1 MDKGLIVEPIVV
13 GELATNCYVLG
24 SNKSKEAIVIDPG
37 ADSRAIKAV
46 LTRNGLSLNCIIL
59 THGHYDH
66 IGALDDFNVP
76 VYIHA
81 DDLEFM
87 KNSSMNL
94 SSSFGLD
101 EKFDA
106 VFRAVKDGENIT
118 VTDMEILVIHTP
130 GHTPGGICLQIGAIL
145 FSGDTLFRNGI
156 GRTDLPGGSFE
167 QIEHSIKER
176 LFAFNDDIIVFPGH
190 GPATT
195 IKEEKEGN
203 CFL

>member
-1 MDKGLIVEPIVV
+1 MDKELIFEPLVV
-13 GELATNCYVLG
+13 GELDTNCYVLAG
-24 SNKSKEAIVIDPG
+24 KKSREAVIIDPG
-37 ADSRAIKAV
+37 ADADSINAV
-46 LTRNGLSLNCIIL
+46 LERNSLKLNCIIL

-66 IGALDDFNVP
+66 IGALDNFDAP
-76 VYIHA
+76 VYIHT

-94 SSSFGLD
+94 SASFGVDKKIDVKVKGL
-101 EKFDA
+101 
-106 VFRAVKDGENIT
+106 KDGEIIS
-118 VTDMEILVIHTP
+118 VGDLKFSVIHTP
-130 GHTPGGICLQIGAIL
+130 GHTPGGICLKIGSML

-167 QIEHSIKER
+167 QIINSIKKR
-176 LFAFNDDIIVFPGH
+176 IFTLNDDIIVFPGH

-203 CFL
+203 DFL